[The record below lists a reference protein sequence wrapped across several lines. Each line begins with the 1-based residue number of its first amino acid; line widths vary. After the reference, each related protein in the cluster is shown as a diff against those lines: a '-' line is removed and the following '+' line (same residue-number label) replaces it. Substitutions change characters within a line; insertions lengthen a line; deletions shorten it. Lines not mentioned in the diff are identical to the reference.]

1 MDRRLFVGFP
11 IVVDSSLA
19 AALKRTK
26 ISADKK
32 EMEIDWVASAN
43 YHITLCFLGAVENS
57 QRANVEQILENVAA
71 SSPAITT
78 SIRGLGAF
86 PDDHHMRVLWAGV
99 RKSRA
104 LTALQSRLQ
113 EALVEAGFRR
123 DERDFLPHLT
133 LGRLRKARSGRDLL
147 SPYVR
152 TSFGDVEINEIVL
165 YESLL
170 HGSRPRYEPLRRF
183 QLAPVVPDEAD
194 DAVAALFAPAY

>member
-26 ISADKK
+26 ITADKR
-32 EMEIDWVASAN
+32 EMEIDWSASAN
-43 YHITLCFLGAVENS
+43 YHITLCFLGQVIEAQRSKVE
-57 QRANVEQILENVAA
+57 EILENVAA
-71 SSPAITT
+71 SSPAIST

-99 RKSRA
+99 RRSRA
-104 LTALQSRLQ
+104 LTGLQSRLQ
-113 EALVEAGFRR
+113 EALVAAGFRR

-133 LGRLRKARSGRDLL
+133 LGRLRKARSGKDLL

-152 TSFGDVEINEIVL
+152 TSFGDVDIKEIVL
-165 YESLL
+165 YESLI

-183 QLAPVVPDEAD
+183 ELGGVVEETEEAIG
-194 DAVAALFAPAY
+194 ALFAPAF

>member
-1 MDRRLFVGFP
+1 MERRLFVGFP

-19 AALKRTK
+19 AALKRTR

-32 EMEIDWVASAN
+32 EMEIDWVPGAN
-43 YHITLCFLGAVENS
+43 YHITLCFLGAVDET
-57 QRANVEQILENVAA
+57 QRPLVERILENVAA
-71 SSPAITT
+71 ASPAIST

-104 LTALQSRLQ
+104 LSALQSRLQ
-113 EALVEAGFRR
+113 EALVAAGFRR
-123 DERDFLPHLT
+123 DERDFVPHLT
-133 LGRLRKARSGRDLL
+133 LGRLRKSRSGKDLL

-152 TSFGDVEINEIVL
+152 TSFGDVDIREIVL

-170 HGSRPRYEPLRRF
+170 HGSRPRYEALRRF
-183 QLAPVVPDEAD
+183 ELGGVAEETE
-194 DAVAALFAPAY
+194 DAVGALFAPAY

>member
-11 IVVDSSLA
+11 IVVDSSLT
-19 AALKRTK
+19 AALKRTR

-32 EMEIDWVASAN
+32 EMEIDWVPGAN
-43 YHITLCFLGAVENS
+43 YHITLCFLGPVGEE
-57 QRANVEQILENVAA
+57 QRPIVDRILENVAA
-71 SSPAITT
+71 SSPPIST

-104 LTALQSRLQ
+104 LTGLQERLQ
-113 EALVEAGFRR
+113 DALVAEGFRR
-123 DERDFLPHLT
+123 DERDFVPHLT
-133 LGRLRKARSGRDLL
+133 LGRLKKMRSGKDLL

-152 TSFGDVEINEIVL
+152 TSFGDVDIKEIVL
-165 YESLL
+165 YESLI

-183 QLAPVVPDEAD
+183 ELGGVVEEAD
-194 DAVAALFAPAY
+194 DAVGALFAPAF

>member
-26 ISADKK
+26 ISAQKK
-32 EMEIDWVASAN
+32 EMEIDWVAGAN
-43 YHITLCFLGAVENS
+43 YHITLCFLGPVDQS
-57 QRANVEQILENVAA
+57 KFPLVEQILENIAA
-71 SSPAITT
+71 SSPVIST
-78 SIRGLGAF
+78 SNRGLGAF

-99 RKSRA
+99 RKSRS
-104 LTALQSRLQ
+104 LNALQTRLQ
-113 EALVEAGFRR
+113 DALVEAGFRR
-123 DERDFLPHLT
+123 DERDFVPHLT

-152 TSFGDVEINEIVL
+152 TSFGDVDIKEIVL
-165 YESLL
+165 FESLL

-183 QLAPVVPDEAD
+183 ELGGVAEETD
-194 DAVAALFAPAY
+194 DAVGALFAPSY

>member
-26 ISADKK
+26 ISAQKK
-32 EMEIDWVASAN
+32 EMEIDWVAGAN
-43 YHITLCFLGAVENS
+43 YHITLCFLGPVDQS
-57 QRANVEQILENVAA
+57 KFPLVEQILENIAA
-71 SSPAITT
+71 SSPVIST
-78 SIRGLGAF
+78 SNRGLGAF

-99 RKSRA
+99 RKSRS
-104 LTALQSRLQ
+104 LNALQTRLQ
-113 EALVEAGFRR
+113 DALVEAGFRR
-123 DERDFLPHLT
+123 DERDFVPHLT

-152 TSFGDVEINEIVL
+152 TSFGDVDIKEIVL
-165 YESLL
+165 FESLL

-183 QLAPVVPDEAD
+183 ELGGVAEETD
-194 DAVAALFAPAY
+194 DAVGALFAPAY

>member
-26 ISADKK
+26 ISAQKK
-32 EMEIDWVASAN
+32 EMEIDWVAGAN
-43 YHITLCFLGAVENS
+43 YHITLCFLGPVDQS
-57 QRANVEQILENVAA
+57 KFPLVEQILENIAA
-71 SSPAITT
+71 SSPVIST

-99 RKSRA
+99 RKSRS
-104 LTALQSRLQ
+104 LNALQTRLQ
-113 EALVEAGFRR
+113 DALVEAGFRR
-123 DERDFLPHLT
+123 DERDFVPHLT

-152 TSFGDVEINEIVL
+152 TSFGDVDIKEIVL
-165 YESLL
+165 FESLL

-183 QLAPVVPDEAD
+183 ELGGVAEETD
-194 DAVAALFAPAY
+194 DAVGALFAPAY